1 MGFCWP
7 GKGEKDVTAF
17 EEAIY
22 IIHYTTFVSFHVRGK
37 RERDRVCK
45 QLQISEF
52 IFVRNIIRN
61 SRSQLN

>member
-1 MGFCWP
+1 MA
-7 GKGEKDVTAF
+7 AF

-37 RERDRVCK
+37 RERAYK
-45 QLQISEF
+45 QLQIPEF